1 MRGAKEDDLYAAM
14 VGCWIG
20 KPTSRNGSPRGIC
33 LRARHILPLLAMG
46 RTKYGSGVRRWRWVV
61 ERPFAWLNQFRRL
74 RVCYDKRVDIHEAL
88 SLTCQSIGRQRCERT
103 CEFLRRSGAR
113 TRPSVSGENERL
125 RIDDRHI
132 EVLRAVAN
140 V

>member
-1 MRGAKEDDLYAAM
+1 MAEDRGVRGANEDDLYAAM

-74 RVCYDKRVDIHEAL
+74 RVCSDKRVDIHEAL
-88 SLTCQSIGRQRCERT
+88 SLSLGCALICWQSLRKGLGDRFSVTRFLFVGRDFTTR
-103 CEFLRRSGAR
+103 LSGS
-113 TRPSVSGENERL
+113 T
-125 RIDDRHI
+125 
-132 EVLRAVAN
+132 
-140 V
+140 